1 MFQPELEKVGMTDLL
16 KFNIP
21 EWPWL
26 VIGFTGCA
34 LTGAIMPVFAIF
46 YGQVF
51 AVRIYNIKKYGQ
63 KVFKLNMFC
72 LDIYT

>member
-1 MFQPELEKVGMTDLL
+1 MFQSELENVGIKDLL
-16 KFNIP
+16 KVNRP

-26 VIGFTGCA
+26 MIGFTGCA

-51 AVRIYNIKKYGQ
+51 AVSTQ
-63 KVFKLNMFC
+63 K
-72 LDIYT
+72 

>member
-1 MFQPELEKVGMTDLL
+1 MFQSELENVGIKDLL
-16 KFNIP
+16 KVNRP

-26 VIGFTGCA
+26 MIGFTGCA

-51 AVRIYNIKKYGQ
+51 AVSTQISDG
-63 KVFKLNMFC
+63 
-72 LDIYT
+72 

>member
-1 MFQPELEKVGMTDLL
+1 MKNLL
-16 KFNIP
+16 KVNFP

-26 VIGFTGCA
+26 IIGFTGCA

-51 AVRIYNIKKYGQ
+51 AVSMQ
-63 KVFKLNMFC
+63 
-72 LDIYT
+72 

>member
-1 MFQPELEKVGMTDLL
+1 MTDLL
-16 KFNIP
+16 KVNSP

-26 VIGFTGCA
+26 LLGFTGCA

-51 AVRIYNIKKYGQ
+51 AVRI
-63 KVFKLNMFC
+63 
-72 LDIYT
+72 

>member
-1 MFQPELEKVGMTDLL
+1 MFQLELENVGITDLL
-16 KFNIP
+16 KVNCP

-26 VIGFTGCA
+26 TIGFTGCA

-51 AVRIYNIKKYGQ
+51 AVSTTKIMVKIN
-63 KVFKLNMFC
+63 LNF
-72 LDIYT
+72 IIFI

>member
-1 MFQPELEKVGMTDLL
+1 MKDIL
-16 KFNIP
+16 KFNRP

-26 VIGFTGCA
+26 MMGFIGCI
-34 LTGAIMPVFAIF
+34 LTGTIMPVFAIF

-51 AVRIYNIKKYGQ
+51 AVSIKSICSLIILLCISL
-63 KVFKLNMFC
+63 FLFI

>member
-1 MFQPELEKVGMTDLL
+1 MKDIL
-16 KFNIP
+16 KFNQA

-26 VIGFTGCA
+26 MMGFIGCV
-34 LTGAIMPVFAIF
+34 LTGAIMPVFAVF

-51 AVRIYNIKKYGQ
+51 AVSIKLFGSQNILL
-63 KVFKLNMFC
+63 FITIS